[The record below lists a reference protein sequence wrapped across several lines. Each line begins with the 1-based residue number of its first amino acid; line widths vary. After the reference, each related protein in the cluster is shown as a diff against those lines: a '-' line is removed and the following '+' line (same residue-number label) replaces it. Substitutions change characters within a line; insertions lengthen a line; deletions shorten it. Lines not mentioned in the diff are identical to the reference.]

1 MSEEKEYDLADFG
14 DFDDEEEEDEV
25 SEEIPDEIVI
35 PTKKIAKDELLAQF
49 PAGLVLELHVYC
61 EKCKTLYDASLNT
74 SKLSDADIAL
84 IYSADW
90 RPKLRLIEDIPDV
103 DLEDAIEAKIDIV
116 QMAPALSLLAA
127 LEGKKSCLSS
137 RIHTYL
143 KTTPGRLRHIADKDA
158 VDIVYAAANTLSFLL
173 TANATTSKAQTV
185 RSIGYL
191 FVSED
196 TIDQIDGKIK
206 KHKNV

>member
-1 MSEEKEYDLADFG
+1 MSEAKEYDLADFG

-25 SEEIPDEIVI
+25 SEQIPDEIVI
-35 PTKKIAKDELLAQF
+35 PTKKVAKDELLAKF
-49 PAGLVLELHVYC
+49 PTGLVLELHVYC
-61 EKCKTLYDASLNT
+61 EKCKTLYDATLNP

-90 RPKLRLIEDIPDV
+90 RPKLRLVEDIVDV

-116 QMAPALSLLAA
+116 QTAPALSLLAA
-127 LEGKKSCLSS
+127 LEKRKSCLSS

-143 KTTPGRLRHIADKDA
+143 KTTPGRLRQIADKDE
-158 VDIVYAAANTLSFLL
+158 VDVIYGTANNLSFLL
-173 TANATTSKAQTV
+173 TTNATMSKAQTV

-191 FVSED
+191 VVSED